1 MNSVLANEKAAV
13 FGTQGVLF
21 TMSHLSEAY
30 LVSSTIVKGTLS
42 VSLGRLQFPS
52 LDYDFTVR
60 MFFTES
66 QNGDQ
71 VKFIFQICLFLFISK
86 SNKKKEKKN
95 L

>member
-1 MNSVLANEKAAV
+1 M

-21 TMSHLSEAY
+21 TMSHLTEAY
-30 LVSSTIVKGTLS
+30 LVSSKIIKGALS

-66 QNGDQ
+66 QNGNEVGD
-71 VKFIFQICLFLFISK
+71 KFNFFFIIILS
-86 SNKKKEKKN
+86 
-95 L
+95 LL